1 MADILKYTEIEVPD
15 MNDSVSRIVLDGNVY
30 NIRFTYND
38 TFDYWKLSLYDDLM
52 EPIVLGIKIVPNFV
66 LNLMTATRDMP
77 KGTFVA
83 YSRQEEVGR
92 TAFLEGKAAFLYVP
106 LEQ

>member
-1 MADILKYTEIEVPD
+1 MADLLNYIEIEVPD
-15 MNDSVSRIVLDGNVY
+15 MNDSVSRIVLGGKVY

-52 EPIVLGIKIVPNFV
+52 EPIVLGIKITPNFV
-66 LNLMTATRDMP
+66 LNLMATTRDMP
-77 KGTFVA
+77 NGAFVA